1 MSAKSKKFLGFV
13 LTFVL
18 LVGLVGTVSASTVA
32 AVSTTTPTPLT
43 GPYPEA
49 PPQHAVIRE
58 RQFFTQ
64 EELLEMIELAPDWS
78 ETLHSTPH
86 PFRAM
91 TPEEV
96 AAWSKEYFEM
106 GGLNAQE
113 LETIFW
119 LNEERIAYG
128 LPPFVVCPYL
138 SQAARLSAQLLA
150 EQWEPG
156 TQFNRMRHGDLPAHI
171 DPHYGWPTVR
181 ALLFAPDNPNSI
193 VALENLMGLSLCP
206 IEAVQAWM
214 NSPSHRITV
223 LSETFD
229 FSALTS
235 LNVDWDNG
243 AKHVGVGMIDGI
255 FAMHVADILPLDHP
269 LHTFFD

>member
-1 MSAKSKKFLGFV
+1 MSAKSKKFLGSILILILFIS
-13 LTFVL
+13 LMGFTP
-18 LVGLVGTVSASTVA
+18 ASTNIPSVNH
-32 AVSTTTPTPLT
+32 PLFDLNREHT
-43 GPYPEA
+43 I
-49 PPQHAVIRE
+49 IRV

-64 EELLEMIELAPDWS
+64 EELLEMIEFAPDQS

-96 AAWSKEYFEM
+96 EAWSAEYFEM

-128 LPPFVVCPYL
+128 LPPFAVCPYL

-156 TQFNRMRHGDLPAHI
+156 SQNHLLRHGDLPPHT
-171 DPHYGWPTVR
+171 DPHYGWGTAR
-181 ALLFAPDNPNSI
+181 ALLFAPDDPYSI
-193 VALENLMGLSLCP
+193 SVPENLTITSLGSAR
-206 IEAVQAWM
+206 AVDNWM
-214 NSPSHRITV
+214 YSPGHRIIV
-223 LSETFD
+223 LAEAFD
-229 FSALTS
+229 FSTLD
-235 LNVDWDNG
+235 LDWENG
-243 AKHVGVGMIDGI
+243 IMHVGVGVINNI
-255 FAMHVADILPLDHP
+255 FAMKIADIRPPDHP
-269 LHTFFD
+269 IHTFFD